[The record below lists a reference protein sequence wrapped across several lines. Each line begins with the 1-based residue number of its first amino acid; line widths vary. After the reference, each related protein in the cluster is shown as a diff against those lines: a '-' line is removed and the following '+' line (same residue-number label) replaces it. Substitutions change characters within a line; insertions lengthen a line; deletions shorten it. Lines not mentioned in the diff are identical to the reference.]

1 MRAVNFYEDIKG
13 HPESFRQIS
22 FKDIL
27 VAHYNCPQVELKSE
41 FYSQHNFISY
51 TVSGEKRIHKSGKSW
66 YLQKDVAIF
75 AKKGAYMFEKFQ
87 DVEHCVMVFFI
98 PDWYLQ
104 QFVRDHRN
112 KLPIPIYVTPTMDS
126 IVELDLNA
134 ITRAFFQSM
143 LPYFSE
149 TPSENLI
156 ELKFT
161 ELLLSLLTNPKNKPL
176 LTLFNSIH
184 QHQRPSLHVVMEEN
198 FRYNLGINDLA
209 KIALRSLPTF
219 KREFKETFHTTP
231 GKWILH
237 RRLKEANLLLQS
249 TPLSVNEIAGEC
261 GFENNTHFS
270 RVFKDEFGKSPLNF
284 RKEKIDALQASF
296 DPHSNLVEP

>member
-13 HPESFRQIS
+13 HPTSFRQIC

-27 VAHYNCPQVELKSE
+27 IAHYNCPQVQLKGE
-41 FYSQHNFISY
+41 FYSHYNYISY

-66 YLQKDVAIF
+66 FLQKDVAIF
-75 AKKGAYMFEKFQ
+75 AKKGCYLMEKFQ

-98 PDWYLQ
+98 PDSYLQ
-104 QFVRDHRN
+104 QFVRENRN
-112 KLPIPIYVTPTMDS
+112 QLPIPVHATPTMDS

-134 ITRAFFQSM
+134 ITKAFFQSM
-143 LPYFSE
+143 LPYFSG

-156 ELKFT
+156 ELKFK
-161 ELLLSLLTNPKNKPL
+161 ELLLSLLTNPKNKSL
-176 LTLFNSIH
+176 LTLFNAIH
-184 QHQRPSLHVVMEEN
+184 HHQRPSLHEVMEEN

-231 GKWILH
+231 GKWVLH
-237 RRLKEANLLLQS
+237 RRLKEANVLLQS
-249 TPLSVNEIAGEC
+249 TSLSVNEIADEC

-270 RVFKDEFGKSPLNF
+270 RVFKDEFGKSPLYF
-284 RKEKIDALQASF
+284 RKDKVDTLQGII
-296 DPHSNLVEP
+296 